1 MIIKE
6 SFVITKCVV
15 ILRFYVDK
23 GGRGSA
29 SKYKWNAS
37 LKNLRVMDMV
47 ISWLKQLKL
56 VIDLGEGIRR
66 LIDWDYRVLRLKKV
80 SPLLFLMKVYF
91 PMTIN

>member
-1 MIIKE
+1 
-6 SFVITKCVV
+6 
-15 ILRFYVDK
+15 
-23 GGRGSA
+23 
-29 SKYKWNAS
+29 
-37 LKNLRVMDMV
+37 MDMV

-80 SPLLFLMKVYF
+80 LMKVYF

>member
-1 MIIKE
+1 
-6 SFVITKCVV
+6 
-15 ILRFYVDK
+15 
-23 GGRGSA
+23 
-29 SKYKWNAS
+29 
-37 LKNLRVMDMV
+37 MDMV

>member
-1 MIIKE
+1 
-6 SFVITKCVV
+6 
-15 ILRFYVDK
+15 
-23 GGRGSA
+23 
-29 SKYKWNAS
+29 
-37 LKNLRVMDMV
+37 MV

-80 SPLLFLMKVYF
+80 LMKVYF